1 MILISSGSILFT
13 SLLATV
19 SNRTCLLFFLFKNT
33 PMNFLGFSFMHASI
47 ILLFIF
53 FLCLIFS
60 IFSNNG
66 DFVYML
72 YEFKFLKKWS
82 VSFYMIAF
90 TFGEPISNM
99 FDSRAYNYQS
109 ENVNIYSFIIYRLR
123 STIKR
128 GRVAFLL
135 YIFRITN
142 ATFRFYFLSV
152 DSINYL

>member
-1 MILISSGSILFT
+1 
-13 SLLATV
+13 
-19 SNRTCLLFFLFKNT
+19 
-33 PMNFLGFSFMHASI
+33 
-47 ILLFIF
+47 
-53 FLCLIFS
+53 
-60 IFSNNG
+60 
-66 DFVYML
+66 ML

-82 VSFYMIAF
+82 VSFYIIAF

-135 YIFRITN
+135 YIFRITK
-142 ATFRFYFLSV
+142 ATLRFYFLSV